1 MRLGAHDGERI
12 SLSLGLKG
20 SGKMGNAEDAPIFH
34 RCAGVR
40 RKLAGAFEPWLCAF
54 SLKKST
60 GSVDW
65 R

>member
-1 MRLGAHDGERI
+1 
-12 SLSLGLKG
+12 
-20 SGKMGNAEDAPIFH
+20 MGNAEDPPFFH

-40 RKLAGAFEPWLCAF
+40 RKLAGAFESWLCTF

-65 R
+65 L